1 MTSLTWAVLRKE
13 LLDHMRDRRTALTAM
28 LFPVLGPVL
37 FAGMFNM
44 LASWNRKDKPL
55 DLAVVGAANAPNLV
69 HFLERAG
76 ANVTDAPPDYEERV
90 KDGAL
95 DVVLV
100 IPKDYGA
107 DFAAGRQARVEL
119 VLDNSRNQARSSI
132 RRAKRVLEGYGR
144 QIAVLRLIAR
154 GVSPELATPVDI
166 DEVDLATSE
175 KLAANVLNMIPMFLL
190 LAAFMGGM
198 HLAIDSTA
206 GERERGSLEPLLVNP
221 VGRPAVV
228 LGKWMATVL
237 MTALSVLVCIAGFK
251 VAIGRVPLEDLGVR
265 AELGP
270 GQMATILAIVVPLM
284 LLAAG
289 AQMLISTF
297 ARSFKEA
304 QSYVQLL
311 VLVPVI
317 PAAFLSIS
325 PIKNQL
331 WMMGVPFLSQDL
343 LITSAMRGEG
353 VDPIWLCASTAATL
367 ALAAACLL
375 ATIRL
380 LGQERIVFGR

>member
-1 MTSLTWAVLRKE
+1 MISRTWAILRKE
-13 LLDHMRDRRTALTAM
+13 LLDHMRDRRSVLTAM
-28 LFPVLGPVL
+28 LFPVFGPVL

-44 LASWNRKDKPL
+44 LASWSRQDKPL
-55 DLAVVGAANAPNLV
+55 ELAVAGAANAPNLV

-76 ANVTDAPPDYEERV
+76 ANVTAAPADYEEKV
-90 KDGAL
+90 KDGVL

-100 IPKDYGA
+100 IPKGYGE
-107 DFAAGRQARVEL
+107 DFAAGRPAHVEL
-119 VLDNSRNQARSSI
+119 VLDNSRNKARTSI
-132 RRAKRVLEGYGR
+132 RRARRVLEAYGR

-154 GVSPELATPVDI
+154 GVSPELAMPVDV

-221 VGRPAVV
+221 VGRPAIV
-228 LGKWMATVL
+228 LGKWAATVL
-237 MTALSVLVCIAGFK
+237 VTALTVLICLVGFK

-270 GQMATILAIVVPLM
+270 SQMGTILAIVAPLI

-289 AQMLISTF
+289 AQMLIATF

-304 QSYVQLL
+304 QSYVQFL
-311 VLVPVI
+311 VLIPVVP
-317 PAAFLSIS
+317 ATFLSLS

-331 WMMGVPFLSQDL
+331 WMMAVPFLSQDL

-353 VDPIWLCASTAATL
+353 VDPLWLCASAAATL
-367 ALAAACLL
+367 ALGAACLL